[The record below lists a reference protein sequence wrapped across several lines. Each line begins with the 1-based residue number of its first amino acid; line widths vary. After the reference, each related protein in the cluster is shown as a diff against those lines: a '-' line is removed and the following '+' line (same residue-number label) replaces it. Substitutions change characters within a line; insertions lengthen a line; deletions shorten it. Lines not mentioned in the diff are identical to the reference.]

1 MKMSL
6 TKLIA
11 NDIINYGMNDTTADQ
26 YIVYLDSYLDD
37 FDEESK
43 KYILDN
49 LDQIVEDVES
59 NDKVCDLEYDKKE
72 KSFDMIFYW
81 DCLFNPVDELVMNV
95 LKEKDMDKK
104 IRIYE
109 VKGIAQ
115 EVLDDEGTKNLA
127 YEKILNYHTEYEL
140 WS

>member
-127 YEKILNYHTEYEL
+127 YEKILNYHTEFEL
-140 WS
+140 

>member
-95 LKEKDMDKK
+95 LKEKEMGDK

-115 EVLDDEGTKNLA
+115 EVLDDEGTKNLT
-127 YEKILNYHTEYEL
+127 YEKILNYHTEFEL
-140 WS
+140 

>member
-6 TKLIA
+6 NKLIA

-37 FDEESK
+37 FDEDSK

-49 LDQIVEDVES
+49 LDEIVEDVRS

-95 LKEKDMDKK
+95 LKEKEA
-104 IRIYE
+104 E
-109 VKGIAQ
+109 VY
-115 EVLDDEGTKNLA
+115 DT
-127 YEKILNYHTEYEL
+127 
-140 WS
+140 

>member
-37 FDEESK
+37 FDEDSK

-49 LDQIVEDVES
+49 LDQIVEDVRS
-59 NDKVCDLEYDKKE
+59 NDKVCDLEYDKKD

-95 LKEKDMDKK
+95 LKEKEMGEK

-115 EVLDDEGTKNLA
+115 EVLEDEGTKNLA

-140 WS
+140 

>member
-49 LDQIVEDVES
+49 LDQIVEDVRS
-59 NDKVCDLEYDKKE
+59 NDKVCDLEYDKKD

-95 LKEKDMDKK
+95 LKEKEMGEK

-115 EVLDDEGTKNLA
+115 EVLEDEGTKNLA

-140 WS
+140 WN

>member
-6 TKLIA
+6 NKLIA

-37 FDEESK
+37 FDEDSK

-49 LDQIVEDVES
+49 LDEIVEDVRS

-95 LKEKDMDKK
+95 LKEKDMGEK

-109 VKGIAQ
+109 VKGIAD
-115 EVLDDEGTKNLA
+115 EILNDEGTRNLA
-127 YEKILNYHTEYEL
+127 YEKILNYHTEFEL
-140 WS
+140 

>member
-127 YEKILNYHTEYEL
+127 YEKILNYHTEFEL

>member
-95 LKEKDMDKK
+95 LKEKEMGEK

-140 WS
+140 

>member
-37 FDEESK
+37 FDEKSK

-95 LKEKDMDKK
+95 LKEKEMGDK

-127 YEKILNYHTEYEL
+127 YEKILNYHTEFEL
-140 WS
+140 

>member
-49 LDQIVEDVES
+49 LDQIVEDVRS
-59 NDKVCDLEYDKKE
+59 NDKVCDLEYDKKD

-95 LKEKDMDKK
+95 LKEKEMGEK

-115 EVLDDEGTKNLA
+115 EVLEDEGTKNLA

-140 WS
+140 

>member
-95 LKEKDMDKK
+95 LKEKEMGDK

-140 WS
+140 WN

>member
-95 LKEKDMDKK
+95 LKEKEMGDK

-127 YEKILNYHTEYEL
+127 YEKILNYHTEFEL
-140 WS
+140 

>member
-6 TKLIA
+6 NKLIA

-37 FDEESK
+37 FDEDSK

-49 LDQIVEDVES
+49 LDEIVEDVRS

-95 LKEKDMDKK
+95 LKEKEMGDK

-140 WS
+140 

>member
-95 LKEKDMDKK
+95 LKEKDMGKN

-140 WS
+140 

>member
-6 TKLIA
+6 NKLIA

-37 FDEESK
+37 FDEDSK

-49 LDQIVEDVES
+49 LDEIVEDVRS

-95 LKEKDMDKK
+95 LKEKDMGEK

-109 VKGIAQ
+109 VKGIAD
-115 EVLDDEGTKNLA
+115 EILNDEGTRNLA
-127 YEKILNYHTEYEL
+127 YEKILNYHTEFD
-140 WS
+140 

>member
-11 NDIINYGMNDTTADQ
+11 NDIINYGMNDTTSDQ

-37 FDEESK
+37 FDEDSK

-49 LDQIVEDVES
+49 LDQIVEDVRS
-59 NDKVCDLEYDKKE
+59 NDKVCDLAYDKKD

-81 DCLFNPVDELVMNV
+81 DCLFNPVDELVMSV
-95 LKEKDMDKK
+95 LKEKEMGEK

-115 EVLDDEGTKNLA
+115 EVLEDEGTKNLA

-140 WS
+140 

>member
-37 FDEESK
+37 FDEDSK

-49 LDQIVEDVES
+49 LDQIVEDVRS
-59 NDKVCDLEYDKKE
+59 NDKVCDLEYDKKD

-95 LKEKDMDKK
+95 LKEKEMGEK

-115 EVLDDEGTKNLA
+115 EVLEDEGTKNLA

-140 WS
+140 WN

>member
-95 LKEKDMDKK
+95 LKEKEMGEK

-115 EVLDDEGTKNLA
+115 EVLEDEGTKNLA

-140 WS
+140 

>member
-11 NDIINYGMNDTTADQ
+11 NDIINYVMNDTTADQ

-59 NDKVCDLEYDKKE
+59 NDKVCDDI
-72 KSFDMIFYW
+72 STIF
-81 DCLFNPVDELVMNV
+81 F
-95 LKEKDMDKK
+95 
-104 IRIYE
+104 
-109 VKGIAQ
+109 
-115 EVLDDEGTKNLA
+115 
-127 YEKILNYHTEYEL
+127 
-140 WS
+140 

>member
-95 LKEKDMDKK
+95 LKEKEMGDK

-109 VKGIAQ
+109 VKAIAQ

-140 WS
+140 

>member
-95 LKEKDMDKK
+95 LKEKEMGDK

-140 WS
+140 

>member
-1 MKMSL
+1 MSL

-127 YEKILNYHTEYEL
+127 YEKILNYHTEFEL
-140 WS
+140 

>member
-37 FDEESK
+37 FDEDSK

-95 LKEKDMDKK
+95 LKEKEMGEK

-115 EVLDDEGTKNLA
+115 EVLEDEGTKNLA

-140 WS
+140 

>member
-140 WS
+140 